1 VFEIYAYGN
10 NASLNGIFNAIAA
23 ITGGSDYMDLIRVVG
38 LIGLLVALFSGLFSP
53 GRAQFQGATWF
64 ISFTLVYML
73 AFMPKATV
81 VVIDK
86 LGSQPP
92 AAIGN
97 VPLGVAFFGHV
108 TSKVGD
114 VLTTFFETAF
124 QAIPDPVANLPVDL
138 TYQNNGVLFGN
149 RLIQQS
155 RKLNVNDPQLR
166 TDLISFINNCT
177 LYDLSDGAAVGG
189 IDPKAFAESLD
200 IWPLMSNTSPGRFST
215 YGNPATVDTCVN
227 VYNALNGLLPA
238 AIAESRTK
246 LAFMM
251 NPALSKI
258 EADTAI
264 DSQVQSA
271 YRKLLGVAA
280 MGTTELLR
288 QNILVNLVQDTSL
301 VKGQQ
306 ISDPASVMLAT
317 SRAQATASVNS
328 SYMTMGALAAEALPM
343 FRNVI
348 EGVIYAIFPFVLL
361 LMLMS
366 QGRGLGLIIK
376 SFIFGLIWIQLWP
389 PLYAILNYVATLA
402 SSQNLTAAAALP
414 AGLQGLALDTAAS
427 IYNGTISDQ
436 AVAGY
441 LVISIPII
449 ATAIIKGGEVAFQ
462 AVTGV
467 ASVQS
472 AAQAEGAA
480 AGRGQVSQGVAT
492 VDKYSLDAQYGAPS
506 METRVDGSGN
516 SRISMTGTGVQAV
529 KMLQN
534 DAYFGAQLASA
545 RVNSLEQAASKAGE
559 RGRMESVA
567 AATDTVSAL
576 AETLSKSRE
585 KVSAQELGSG
595 VTATEAS
602 GLQETHARLKSL
614 QETLK
619 RNYNLSDE
627 DAGAVVIAAQA
638 GLGVDLAKRASK
650 GVTRSMNMSESVAGA
665 SGGGV
670 GGTNVMSG
678 NQGLGISGGQ
688 GMRVGADG
696 RIDQSYSTRLKR
708 AYDEAHQN
716 MAQDQIQKTRDYM
729 SRLSSDENFRAAVLS
744 RQGDVEQINAS
755 FSRARRSQEEA
766 RASFAER
773 DTYAEQAR
781 MAQSQSASTNYDW
794 ARDPANT
801 ADVLSIGSRL
811 GGTQD
816 PVARQSIIDG
826 YFAEKAAMS
835 RPMRYLSGDEV
846 RWSNG
851 ELEQLHLE
859 DKQSSGLR
867 GNLRGDF
874 GRNLQTLGEMDTT
887 PVDDADLRQKAADD
901 LVSAKTEFVETHQRL
916 ANDQVKS
923 QQRFDKESGLEGR
936 DRDGQFG
943 AKQSTGTRAFNNAVE
958 DGKRSAEIFVDGL
971 EDLTFGTVDR
981 LLNGK
986 K

>member
-1 VFEIYAYGN
+1 MFEIYAYAN
-10 NASLNGIFNAIAA
+10 NASLTGIFNAIAA
-23 ITGGSDYMDLIRVVG
+23 IMGGGDYMDLIRV
-38 LIGLLVALFSGLFSP
+38 IGLLGLLIAIFAGLFSP
-53 GRAQFQGATWF
+53 GRAQFHGWTWF
-64 ISFTLVYML
+64 MGFMLVYML
-73 AFMPKATV
+73 AFVPKATV
-81 VVIDK
+81 VVVDK
-86 LGSQPP
+86 LGSSPP
-92 AAIGN
+92 VAIGN

-108 TSKVGD
+108 TSKIGD

-124 QAIPDPVANLPVDL
+124 QVIPDPVAKLPSEL
-138 TYQNNGVLFGN
+138 TYQRNGVLFGN

-177 LYDLSDGAAVGG
+177 LYDLSDGAAAGG
-189 IDPKAFAESLD
+189 IDPKVFAESLD
-200 IWPLMSNTSPGRFST
+200 IWPLMSNASPGRFST

-227 VYNALNGLLPA
+227 VYNVLNGLLPA
-238 AIAESRTK
+238 AIAESRAK

-251 NPALSKI
+251 NPALST
-258 EADTAI
+258 ADAGAAI

-271 YRKLLGVAA
+271 YRKLLGIAA

-328 SYMTMGALAAEALPM
+328 SYMAMGAIAAEALPM

-366 QGRGLGLIIK
+366 QGRGLGMIIK

-402 SSQNLTAAAALP
+402 SSQNLTAAATLP
-414 AGLQGLALDTAAS
+414 TGLQVLSLDTAAS
-427 IYNGTISDQ
+427 IYNGAISDQ

-467 ASVQS
+467 AGIQS

-480 AGRGQVSQGVAT
+480 AGRGQVSQGTAT

-516 SRISMTGTGVQAV
+516 ARISMSGTGVEAV

-559 RGRMESVA
+559 RGRMESTT
-567 AATDTVSAL
+567 AATEAVSAL
-576 AETLSKSRE
+576 AETVSKSKDRF
-585 KVSAQELGSG
+585 SAQELGSG
-595 VTATEAS
+595 ITSTDAS
-602 GLQETHARLKSL
+602 GLQETHQRIKGVAD
-614 QETLK
+614 TLK
-619 RNYNLSDE
+619 RNYGLQEGDE
-627 DAGAVVIAAQA
+627 SLVAIAAQA
-638 GLGVDLAKRASK
+638 GLGIDIAKRASK
-650 GVTRSMNMSESVAGA
+650 GVSRGMSMSKTEPGAAANGA
-665 SGGGV
+665 SG
-670 GGTNVMSG
+670 THSMNG
-678 NQGLGISGGQ
+678 NQGLAISGG
-688 GMRVGADG
+688 GGLNIGASG
-696 RIDQSYSTRLKR
+696 RATQNYTTRLQR
-708 AYDEAHQN
+708 AYDEARQN
-716 MAQDQIQKTRDYM
+716 VSQEQVQRSRDYL
-729 SRLSSDENFRAAVLS
+729 SRLSSDQNFRAAVLS
-744 RQGDVEQINAS
+744 RQGDAEQVNAS
-755 FSRARRSQEEA
+755 FNSARRHQEEA
-766 RASFAER
+766 RASFTER
-773 DTYAEQAR
+773 DTFAEQVRVAR
-781 MAQSQSASTNYDW
+781 SESANTSYDW
-794 ARDPANT
+794 GKDPANT
-801 ADVLSIGSRL
+801 SDVLAIGSRL
-811 GGTQD
+811 KGTQD
-816 PVARQSIIDG
+816 PIARQGIIDS
-826 YFAEKAAMS
+826 YFAEKVAMS
-835 RPMRYLSGDEV
+835 RPMRYMSGDSV
-846 RWSNG
+846 RWSSG
-851 ELEQLHLE
+851 EVERLYEE
-859 DKQSSGLR
+859 DKQSSNLNPNLTGDHGRNVRAMGGASTVPVSDAGLR
-867 GNLRGDF
+867 ER
-874 GRNLQTLGEMDTT
+874 
-887 PVDDADLRQKAADD
+887 AANDHAE
-901 LVSAKTEFVETHQRL
+901 AKTELGETRRHL
-916 ANDQVKS
+916 AKDQVKA
-923 QQRFDKESGLEGR
+923 QQRFDKESGLEGQ

-943 AKQSTGTRAFNNAVE
+943 AKQSTGTRAFDNAME
-958 DGKRSAEIFVDGL
+958 DGKRSAQNFVDGV

-981 LLNGK
+981 ILNGK